1 MVEERIHVIGYE
13 EIVTLFGLLGIEGTV
28 VSQEEDFLKIFEDIT
43 KRSSIAMIIVNM
55 DLSDDLFDYL
65 LDFKTN
71 NKIPF
76 VYLLPDIFQQDITNH
91 DKIYDMI
98 YDLIQEII

>member
-1 MVEERIHVIGYE
+1 MPEEKIHIIGQE
-13 EIVTLFGLLGIEGTV
+13 EIVTLFGLLGIEGTIV
-28 VSQEEDFLKIFEDIT
+28 KHDEDFMKVFEDLT
-43 KRSSIAMIIVNM
+43 MKPSIAMIIINM
-55 DLSDDLFDYL
+55 DLTDDLFEFI

-76 VYLLPDIFQQDITNH
+76 VYVLPDIFQQDIVKH

-98 YDLIQEII
+98 YDLIQELT

>member
-28 VSQEEDFLKIFEDIT
+28 VEHEEEFLKVFEDTT
-43 KRSSIAMIIVNM
+43 KRSSIAMIIINM
-55 DLSDDLFDYL
+55 DLSDDLFEYL

-71 NKIPF
+71 NKFPF
-76 VYLLPDIFQQDITNH
+76 VYLLPDIFQQDIKNH

-98 YDLIQEII
+98 YDLIQELI

>member
-1 MVEERIHVIGYE
+1 MPEEKIHIIGQE
-13 EIVTLFGLLGIEGTV
+13 EIVSLFGLLGIEGTIINHD
-28 VSQEEDFLKIFEDIT
+28 EDFMKVFEDLT
-43 KRSSIAMIIVNM
+43 MKPSIAMIIINM
-55 DLSDDLFDYL
+55 DLTDDLFEFI

-76 VYLLPDIFQQDITNH
+76 VYLLPDIFQQDIVKH

-98 YDLIQEII
+98 YDLIQELT

>member
-1 MVEERIHVIGYE
+1 MAEEKIHVIGYE
-13 EIVTLFGLLGIEGTV
+13 EIVSLFGLLGIEGTIV
-28 VSQEEDFLKIFEDIT
+28 NHEDDFLKIFEDIT
-43 KRSSIAMIIVNM
+43 KKSSIAMVIVNM
-55 DLSDDLFDYL
+55 DLSEDLFEYL

-76 VYLLPDIFQQDITNH
+76 VYLLPDIFQQDVTKH

-98 YDLIQEII
+98 YDLIQELI